1 MKIVVKYLNLVF
13 QFIKNT
19 KWHLGYTD
27 CRARLNVAQKERLIY
42 KSLLIHKVS
51 FILYTKT

>member
-1 MKIVVKYLNLVF
+1 MNIVVKYLNLVF

-42 KSLLIHKVS
+42 KSLLIHKVP